1 MKNLPKEMS
10 EIDLQKKDAKEES
23 KGEVSKEDSDEGE
36 DKKKKKKKKILDL
49 EPASI
54 KKQIRLAGKSN
65 VSTRSKNGGTD
76 SESGAD
82 LTSYDGG
89 DAVSIDLS

>member
-1 MKNLPKEMS
+1 MEKYPNGLPSHFFREPKP
-10 EIDLQKKDAKEES
+10 KK
-23 KGEVSKEDSDEGE
+23 